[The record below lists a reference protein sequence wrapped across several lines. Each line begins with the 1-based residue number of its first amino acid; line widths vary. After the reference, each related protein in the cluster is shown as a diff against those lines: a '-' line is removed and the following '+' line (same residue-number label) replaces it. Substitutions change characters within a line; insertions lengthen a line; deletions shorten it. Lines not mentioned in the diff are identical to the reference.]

1 MAGKFMSKMMDIIG
15 LEEEYE
21 EEEEFY
27 EDEYEE
33 PQAPKAR
40 REKNRYQ
47 EEEPVYKPELRPR
60 ASVQREREFIQ
71 EKPIRR
77 EEPVPIH
84 DRKRRNRAVEN
95 MGGAQDVKLV
105 VYRPHSYNDS
115 QNIIDNLISNKPI
128 IVNLDDLEND
138 VAQRVLDFM
147 SGAAYAQ
154 GGSVM
159 KVSRGIFL
167 LAPNNVDVLGNLEE
181 DMRTNDFFN
190 LHTANE

>member
-27 EDEYEE
+27 EDEIEE
-33 PQAPKAR
+33 LPAPKAR
-40 REKNRYQ
+40 REKNRYRD
-47 EEEPVYKPELRPR
+47 EEPAYKPELRPR
-60 ASVQREREFIQ
+60 ASVQREPIQ
-71 EKPIRR
+71 ERPIQRK

-84 DRKRRNRAVEN
+84 DRKRRNRVVDN